1 MQRVVFNDSINKI
14 PGVYNE
20 KGIVAVQ
27 SLTKVQ
33 PYDYLNLTAA
43 GRVLSL
49 DQHFEVIQ
57 NVFKQQLGVDQ
68 FDEFGLPVLDNQRL
82 IGRIVNMS
90 QEDPKLSES
99 NIGLLNLNEENSGNV
114 QKIKLQLSEV
124 QSYSLFDGEIVAVEG
139 CYDANTS
146 RLNVAK
152 IHKIDVQ

>member
-43 GRVLSL
+43 GRVQSL

-57 NVFKQQLGVDQ
+57 NAFKQQLGLDS

-99 NIGLLNLNEENSGNV
+99 NIGLLNLNEDNSGNV
-114 QKIKLQLSEV
+114 
-124 QSYSLFDGEIVAVEG
+124 
-139 CYDANTS
+139 
-146 RLNVAK
+146 
-152 IHKIDVQ
+152 